1 MNELF
6 VAKIPDKTILDMLA
20 ELTDKFG
27 VAYMNI
33 DLGGV
38 SLSDAE
44 HDLLR
49 KKKGPTFLIRS
60 FSYSPVEQNFSVHI
74 NRAETQSNL
83 SPVYYDAVKFDP
95 VNGKITVTKI
105 LEVEE
110 VLHRYLTFP
119 KGGDAKSLAENTLG
133 IIDRE
138 TASLAQLHHTM
149 LENAENLRVSY
160 EKDAAERRKKFEE
173 QQLLA
178 DEEIRKK
185 EAESLERISTEK
197 AALDEKIKE
206 FDQSDHMF
214 ARRKLR
220 EDITTQV
227 QEFTRRPLSSRQ
239 SSSKFWLIAG
249 LCILASVAAGGLAFE
264 SFQSF
269 ASLAQATQTIPDPNA
284 GPETILKT
292 QRLPQ
297 DTYLLWMMALRG
309 AVLSAVCVGFAAYLI
324 SMLRKAYDSEVRTL
338 HEFQRYGMDIN
349 RASWVIETA
358 MEMTTKDGAA
368 LPERWIEGACA
379 GLFQADNNKET
390 EVSSLA
396 ALGAVMGLGPEVSV
410 GPGGATIKLPPKAA
424 KKAANE
430 AE

>member
-1 MNELF
+1 MTDLY
-6 VAKIPDKTILDMLA
+6 VAKVPDKTLLEMLA
-20 ELTDKFG
+20 ELKEKYG
-27 VAYMNI
+27 VGHMNV

-38 SLSDAE
+38 PLPEAE
-44 HDLLR
+44 HELLR
-49 KKKGPTFLIRS
+49 KKKGPTFLIHS
-60 FSYSPVEQNFSVHI
+60 FAFNPAEQTFSVNM
-74 NRAETQSNL
+74 NRGNVLPSLNPA
-83 SPVYYDAVKFDP
+83 YYDVVKFEP
-95 VNGKITVTKI
+95 ANGRINAEKM

-119 KGGDAKSLAENTLG
+119 KGGDAKGLAENTLG

-149 LENAENLRVSY
+149 LENAEGLRISY
-160 EKDAAERRKKFEE
+160 EEDAAERRKKFEE
-173 QQLLA
+173 QQLQA
-178 DEEIRKK
+178 EEEIRKR
-185 EAESLERISTEK
+185 ESESLERISTEK

-220 EDITTQV
+220 EDITSQV
-227 QEFTRRPLSSRQ
+227 QEFTKRPLSSRQ
-239 SSSKFWLIAG
+239 STSKFWLIAG
-249 LCILASVAAGGLAFE
+249 LCVLASASAGVLAFE

-269 ASLAQATQTIPDPNA
+269 VSLAQATQPVPDPNA
-284 GPETILKT
+284 LPETVLKT

-379 GLFQADNNKET
+379 GLFQADNKKET

-396 ALGAVMGLGPEVSV
+396 ALGAVMGLGPEVTV
-410 GPGGATIKLPPKAA
+410 GPTGASFKIPPKGA
-424 KKAANE
+424 KKAAND
-430 AE
+430 AD